1 MRAQDKSNLIKVG
14 LLLISLT
21 IVLMIMVTAI
31 GKESALFSRKAL
43 IRAQVKNAENL
54 KAGAVVE
61 LRGLRIGHV
70 QEIKIVGL
78 ETVEIQMLVLADNL
92 RWLRRDSKVAISNAG
107 LVGDKYLEILGGSES
122 SEAFDSE
129 RDVLTS
135 EPSIDFKAIAA
146 KGGGIADR
154 AERVLTRMEQILEA
168 IDPKQIS
175 TALTGIAGSAE
186 KLNTA
191 ATPLAAS
198 AKKFEK
204 MAGALAEVSGRLR
217 AGPGTA
223 HALIYD
229 DQLYQDLRKL
239 LGGAERNSV
248 IKYFIRE
255 SIKKAPEKAP

>member
-21 IVLMIMVTAI
+21 VVLMIMVTAI

-61 LRGLRIGHV
+61 LRGLRIGHI

-92 RWLRRDSKVAISNAG
+92 RWLRRDSKVALSHAG
-107 LVGDKYLEILGGSES
+107 LVGDKYLEILGGSET
-122 SEAFDSE
+122 SEAFDAE

-175 TALTGIAGSAE
+175 TAVTGIARSAE
-186 KLNTA
+186 KLSE
-191 ATPLAAS
+191 AS
-198 AKKFEK
+198 APFVATARKMEK
-204 MAGALAEVSGRLR
+204 LSENMADVSSRLKS
-217 AGPGTA
+217 GPGTA
-223 HALIYD
+223 HSLVYD

-255 SIKKAPEKAP
+255 SIKKAPEKTP